1 MGKKEQI
8 IQRIIWVVNKTAPD
22 SEIYLYGSRA
32 RGDAKKL
39 SDWDVLIL
47 LNMQNIS
54 FDYETSFMDEFYEI
68 ELETGEII
76 SPLIYGKNDWNENH
90 SITPLFKNIQKEG
103 VRIK

>member
-1 MGKKEQI
+1 MSKKEI
-8 IQRIIWVVNKTAPD
+8 INKILSVINKTAPD

-32 RGDAKKL
+32 RDNANKL

-47 LNMQNIS
+47 INSKNIS
-54 FDYETSFMDEFYEI
+54 FNFETKIMDEFYEL

-76 SPLIYGKNDWNENH
+76 SPLIYSKSEWIEHH
-90 SITPLFKNIQKEG
+90 SITPLYENIQKEG